1 MSCKCS
7 STSSTSN
14 CTSGCKSTLN
24 TDCVIYNQELLS
36 FESSSVSAS
45 SNRTL
50 TDLLQ
55 QIISTN
61 TKESKIIKFNADG
74 ETDNGTTYTVL
85 AEDTNKVLL
94 ITQTDDASEGSVIYT
109 INLPQTEEF
118 IDKELIFKDIS
129 TALDSEATT
138 VEYRFNINIQYEWQ
152 PVATTNLFYTLS
164 DSTHKTL
171 KLRFVKTTPTSYQWI
186 VCP

>member
-1 MSCKCS
+1 MGCKCS

-14 CTSGCKSTLN
+14 CTSGCKSTMN
-24 TDCVIYNQELLS
+24 TDCVIYNQAVLP
-36 FESSSVSAS
+36 FEDPSTSAS

-50 TDLLQ
+50 TALLQ
-55 QIISTN
+55 QIINSN
-61 TKESKIIKFNADG
+61 SKESKIIKFNADG
-74 ETDNGTTYTVL
+74 TTDNGSTYTVI
-85 AEDTNKVLL
+85 AEDTTKVLL

-118 IDKELIFKDIS
+118 IDQELIFKDIS

-138 VEYRFNINIQYEWQ
+138 VEYRFNISIQYEWQ
-152 PVATTNLFYTLS
+152 PVASTNLFYTLS